1 MTVCTSSIHSGTFK
15 DCPSSNCASLG
26 CVAVSH
32 TTKTTNDNHLLR
44 PCKIPPSFTFKA
56 HGFVR
61 DAIKA
66 LESGEDF
73 TSTQRTAIRRFYTE
87 IHKTMKPI
95 AFDLFIDGPA
105 LRVDNVVDCPGTGS
119 TPFHAF
125 LERDSTI
132 SDGVNHFQSVSAMG
146 EYSGHSYEV
155 SHNGIQEASRP
166 ANKDLIRS

>member
-1 MTVCTSSIHSGTFK
+1 MTVCTSSINFSTFK

-26 CVAVSH
+26 CIAVSH
-32 TTKTTNDNHLLR
+32 TTKATYGNQLLR

-56 HGFVR
+56 LGFVR

-87 IHKTMKPI
+87 IYKTMKNIP
-95 AFDLFIDGPA
+95 FDLLIDGPA

-125 LERDSTI
+125 LERDSAI
-132 SDGVNHFQSVSAMG
+132 SDGVNHFQSVTAMK
-146 EYSGHSYEV
+146 EYSGYSFEV
-155 SHNGIQEASRP
+155 SHNWVQ
-166 ANKDLIRS
+166 